1 MNSNPMRNAN
11 HAGQAVPSSSPSYA
25 PSVPISLY
33 REVTAELQATKA
45 ALEAIKQQNQQLT
58 QQNRHLHQ
66 EIEKAVQST
75 LNLRQVAQSIS
86 RTSGENS
93 AVDERLMDER
103 LTSSRSETLPKL
115 DIAPIVVPATPRA
128 PMLSKLP
135 SLGSPFSPETLVIEQ
150 DSKPRRKLLPESE
163 SSGNSLGGWWLGV
176 AIALIVVSAFGAG
189 FLIVRP
195 LLPSPASK

>member
-1 MNSNPMRNAN
+1 MNSNPMRNVTN
-11 HAGQAVPSSSPSYA
+11 AGQAVPSSSPSYA

-66 EIEKAVQST
+66 EIEKAVQSA
-75 LNLRQVAQSIS
+75 LNLRQAAQSVS
-86 RTSGENS
+86 RTSAGNS
-93 AVDERLMDER
+93 VVEES
-103 LTSSRSETLPKL
+103 LTPSHFETLPQL
-115 DIAPIVVPATPRA
+115 EIAPIAAPATPRA

-135 SLGSPFSPETLVIEQ
+135 NLDSPFPPETLVIEQ

-163 SSGNSLGGWWLGV
+163 SSGNQLSGWWLGV
-176 AIALIVVSAFGAG
+176 VIALIVVTAFGAG